1 MIEAFFI
8 LPAHLRK
15 LSARE
20 SGNRGFAAQRYI
32 SDTITRFSEETYVPL
47 LNKVLEK
54 RYTVSA
60 AFGASFFIALALA
73 YEGHVKFYFFPQL
86 EADTVVVN
94 VGLPTGVPF
103 ERTQAVMAQ
112 LNEASDAL
120 GEQQGVVG
128 TFTYAGGNQLE
139 QFIQLPPPSERDTS
153 TREAAEAYLDLM
165 GDIPD
170 AENINVSYTAN
181 QGEAIL
187 TYVFSHDNEDQLRQ
201 ATAELRDYLV
211 NFEDVFFVRD
221 NQRGEIDELNL
232 SLKPGAEKLGVTLA
246 DVSQQIRQAYFGEE
260 VQRLPREFGDVKVMV
275 RYPLEARENLDSLRR
290 LKVRTSD
297 GRMIALATVADI
309 EVRRAAQRIVRRDGR
324 QILEVY
330 ARVDVDAITDI
341 NDVVQDEFIPQLQSR
356 YPDLEVIKGG
366 WEEQQTEFFAEVTRL
381 FTLAMLAI
389 LLC

>member
-1 MIEAFFI
+1 MPLGLPVRTSERVFAPFI
-8 LPAHLRK
+8 SRHCVRIDVFTDRSLLHLARALTK

-20 SGNRGFAAQRYI
+20 SGNGVLPRSAISQTLFRSSQRKP
-32 SDTITRFSEETYVPL
+32 TFPL
-47 LNKVLEK
+47 LNKKILDR

-60 AFGASFFIALALA
+60 AFGASFVVALALA

-86 EADTVVVN
+86 EAETVQVN

-103 ERTQAVMAQ
+103 ERTQTVMNQ
-112 LNEASDAL
+112 LNRASDAL
-120 GEQQGVVG
+120 SAQQPVVG
-128 TFTYAGGNQLE
+128 TFTFAGGNQIE
-139 QFIQLPPPSERDTS
+139 QFIQLPPPAERDIS
-153 TREAAEAYLDLM
+153 TREAAETYLELM

-187 TYVFSHDNEDQLRQ
+187 TYVFSHDNEDRLRL

-232 SLKPGAEKLGVTLA
+232 RLKPGAEKLGVTLA

-260 VQRLPREFGDVKVMV
+260 VQRLPREFGDVKVMFAISP
-275 RYPLEARENLDSLRR
+275 RGSREPRFIAPSKGSNRR
-290 LKVRTSD
+290 WANDCLS
-297 GRMIALATVADI
+297 TVADI

-324 QILEVY
+324 QI
-330 ARVDVDAITDI
+330 
-341 NDVVQDEFIPQLQSR
+341 FWR
-356 YPDLEVIKGG
+356 YTRGSTLMRSVIL
-366 WEEQQTEFFAEVTRL
+366 TMSCRMSL
-381 FTLAMLAI
+381 FPS
-389 LLC
+389 